1 MFTKTQIVLSA
12 AIALGTASTAPAM
25 TKLPTDG
32 QAGPMVQGP
41 TSAYGSDRVAP
52 APGQITRMTAEYFVP
67 NPAPFKAYTY
77 CASVQLGPS
86 TSKRVLHG
94 EFRFPVFSA
103 TPSVSVQIISSISAA
118 PMQVSALKIE
128 EISETSGTVETQIV
142 VEAETIFD
150 VPANG
155 IYYANLVVIGVPAI
169 PPTTSNSAQLLH

>member
-32 QAGPMVQGP
+32 QAGPMVQRP
-41 TSAYGSDRVAP
+41 TSAYGSDRVAA

-94 EFRFPVFSA
+94 EFRFPVFST

-118 PMQVSALKIE
+118 PMQVSALK
-128 EISETSGTVETQIV
+128 
-142 VEAETIFD
+142 
-150 VPANG
+150 
-155 IYYANLVVIGVPAI
+155 
-169 PPTTSNSAQLLH
+169 

>member
-25 TKLPTDG
+25 TKLLTDG
-32 QAGPMVQGP
+32 QAGPMVQRS
-41 TSAYGSDRVAP
+41 TSAYGSDRVAA

-118 PMQVSALKIE
+118 RDYHHCKFRILEDK
-128 EISETSGTVETQIV
+128 SGKV
-142 VEAETIFD
+142 
-150 VPANG
+150 
-155 IYYANLVVIGVPAI
+155 
-169 PPTTSNSAQLLH
+169 